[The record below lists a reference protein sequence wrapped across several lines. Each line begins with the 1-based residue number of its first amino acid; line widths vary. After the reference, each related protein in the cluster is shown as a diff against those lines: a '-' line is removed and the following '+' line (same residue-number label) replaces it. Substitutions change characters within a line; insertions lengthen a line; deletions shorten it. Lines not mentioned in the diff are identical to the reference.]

1 MDIAR
6 LTDPYDGAAMASVST
21 THILSTVCRAS
32 RTKTSNV
39 SSHAGSSPECRHD
52 EVTLVVFGAPYS
64 PSIAT
69 ISTAGVAL
77 VLNTLPPSAEPR
89 LMFAPLRTVTR
100 TMPARAVHLA
110 P

>member
-1 MDIAR
+1 MPRVADENLER
-6 LTDPYDGAAMASVST
+6 LLPRGIFA
-21 THILSTVCRAS
+21 
-32 RTKTSNV
+32 
-39 SSHAGSSPECRHD
+39 ECRHD

-100 TMPARAVHLA
+100 TMPAQGRAPRA
-110 P
+110 PDPR